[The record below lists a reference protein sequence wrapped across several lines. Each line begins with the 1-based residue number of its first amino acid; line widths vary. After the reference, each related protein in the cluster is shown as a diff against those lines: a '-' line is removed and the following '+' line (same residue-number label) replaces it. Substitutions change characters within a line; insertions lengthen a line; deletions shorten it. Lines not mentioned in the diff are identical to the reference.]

1 MPAGAVSNAPLRVA
15 AFGAGWVTTARHI
28 PTMQADP
35 GFEVVALVDRRGD
48 RAATAARRLGVPRWA
63 EASSPAELP
72 FLDDI
77 DAITCGTAPFAHHG
91 IIKAALEAG
100 KAVLTEKPFTMT
112 VAEGEELREI
122 ARGRAVTLAVVH
134 NFQFARSVRK
144 LQRWIAAGRIG
155 TPRAI
160 WAVQLSNPKRRL
172 PAWFDELPLGLFYDE
187 SPHLLYLVLALAP
200 EPLRPVSATITPSTT
215 GHVNTPAQIA
225 VQATAGAL
233 PVTVQ
238 MNFESP
244 VSEWQVMV
252 VGDEGMGVV
261 DVFRDI
267 AVHVPNDRDHKTLRV
282 LRTSLAGTL
291 GHWAGYP
298 RSGAGHLR
306 GTLRYGNDEV
316 FRRFRASAVGGAPP
330 EGIDVDDALAVL
342 RLQHW
347 IVDQAARTSAA

>member
-1 MPAGAVSNAPLRVA
+1 MPDGAASDTPLRVA
-15 AFGAGWVTTARHI
+15 SFGAGWVTTARHV
-28 PTMQADP
+28 PAMLADP
-35 GFEVVALVDRRGD
+35 GFEVVALADRHGD
-48 RAATAARRLGVPRWA
+48 RAEAAAARLGVPRWA

-72 FLDDI
+72 FLDEV

-91 IIKAALEAG
+91 VIKAALEAG

-112 VAEGEELREI
+112 VEEGEELREI
-122 ARGRAVTLAVVH
+122 ARGRGATLAVVH

-144 LQRWIAAGRIG
+144 LLRWIAAGRIG

-160 WAVQLSNPKRRL
+160 WAVQMSNPKRRL
-172 PAWFDELPLGLFYDE
+172 PTWVDELPLGLFYDE
-187 SPHLLYLVLALAP
+187 SPHLLYLVCALASA
-200 EPLRPVSATITPSTT
+200 EPRPVSATITPSTI
-215 GHVNTPAQIA
+215 GYANTPAQIA

-238 MNFESP
+238 MNFEAP

-252 VGDEGMGVV
+252 LGDEGMGCV

-267 AVHVPNDRDHKTLRV
+267 AVHVPNDREHGALHV
-282 LRTSLAGTL
+282 LRTSLSGTL

-316 FRRFRASAVGGAPP
+316 FRRFRKSAVGGTPP
-330 EGIDVDDALAVL
+330 DGIDVDDALRVL

-347 IVDQAARTSAA
+347 IVDRAERTAPA